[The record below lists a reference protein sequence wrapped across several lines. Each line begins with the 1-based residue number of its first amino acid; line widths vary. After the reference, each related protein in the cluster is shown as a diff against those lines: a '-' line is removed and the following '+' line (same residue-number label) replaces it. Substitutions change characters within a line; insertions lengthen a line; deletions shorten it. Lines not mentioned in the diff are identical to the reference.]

1 MRNELILAA
10 GLLALDIGFAEAS
23 TVTVNLYPNADGNS
37 QVSLVAIACPT
48 SIGNSVS
55 VTLCNFGGGGGVGS
69 NAAAGPTGA
78 AVPADASYT
87 AFSNAGGTLTGV
99 APSAGNYLPVEDY
112 LLDALISGG
121 ALSVSAA
128 SLPLPTG
135 AATSALQTTANTDL
149 ATINTTLGTPMQAS
163 GGTVGLSGTLPAYA
177 ATPTFNLGTLNGAA
191 TAAGVATVN
200 TTLGTPMQNS
210 GGTVG
215 ISGTLPSFTSQQTVT
230 TTPKVGTLAVGSPA
244 LITTGGTAV
253 SVTVANGCYVQNGYT
268 ATSQNIAAA
277 ESLFANPVTTAVN
290 GSSSVGNSEIQ
301 PGSSFNCPPGTTT
314 LSLNAAT
321 SAHRYNVVVW

>member
-1 MRNELILAA
+1 MRMRLLLAA
-10 GLLALDIGFAEAS
+10 GLWMLGTAVAYAGAPP
-23 TVTVNLYPNADGNS
+23 TVNLGNIGS
-37 QVSLVAIACPT
+37 QNVVEVFTYGYDTTNNLPRAIAVDAT
-48 SIGNSVS
+48 GEIF
-55 VTLCNFGGGGGVGS
+55 CNNCSGGGGGGS
-69 NAAAGPTGA
+69 NAAAGATGS

-87 AFSNAGGTLTGV
+87 GFKDGGGNNTGV
-99 APSAGNYLPVEDY
+99 SASTPFPVT
-112 LLDALISGG
+112 DAAVEAAI
-121 ALSVSAA
+121 LSNIMQVNLTNASIAVTGTFWQATQPVSAV

-135 AATSALQTTANTDL
+135 ASTSALQTTTNTDL
-149 ATINTTLGTPMQAS
+149 ATINTTLGTPMQNS
-163 GGTVGLSGTLPAYA
+163 GGTVGLSGTLP
-177 ATPTFNLGTLNGAA
+177 
-191 TAAGVATVN
+191 
-200 TTLGTPMQNS
+200 
-210 GGTVG
+210 
-215 ISGTLPSFTSQQTVT
+215 SFASQQTVT

-290 GSSSVGNSEIQ
+290 GSSSIGNSEIQ
-301 PGSSFNCPPGTTT
+301 PGTSFNCPPGTTT